1 VVGIG
6 AGLLVNGWTGAGGG
20 VAGAVIGAAS
30 AAVIVRGASRR
41 GATRGGTAFLLAGA
55 ALVVAAL
62 ALIPVVGYVEA
73 VVVPALA
80 ARRSRRGPQKYAG
93 LRSLAK

>member
-1 VVGIG
+1 M
-6 AGLLVNGWTGAGGG
+6 
-20 VAGAVIGAAS
+20 
-30 AAVIVRGASRR
+30 IVRGASRR
-41 GATRGGTAFLLAGA
+41 GATPGATAMLLTGA

-73 VVVPALA
+73 VIVPASA
-80 ARRSRRGPQKYAG
+80 ARRSRGGPQNNAG